1 MERYTGKTEQG
12 YQIRNMKTMDDA
24 VTRLGRLED
33 MYEALQ
39 AELSNTTSQLQ
50 QLSVQGKTKSAT
62 YRQLFGNKLTLQGLI
77 SRFEIYGM

>member
-12 YQIRNMKTMDDA
+12 YQIQNMETMNEA
-24 VTRLGRLED
+24 VTRLGQLED

-39 AELSNTTSQLQ
+39 AELGHTTSQLQ
-50 QLSVQGKTKSAT
+50 QLSAQGKTKSAS